1 MPDVPLFNAIKEKII
16 PPTKEVDDEYFVAE
30 DEEAQQKSR
39 DVLQRFKINLE
50 TELPDAILVPSKLN
64 KVRFTKSRPIG
75 FHFDEVEAFH
85 RDVVKTVSWL
95 IDALQERDRNV
106 HKLATEIDKYISD
119 LQNANLQLQVFTLSA
134 ESGGEPLSE
143 AAENPDVLALKKR
156 VQDLEILLS
165 EKDAQIASLTY
176 NLEQASVEPVT
187 MLPAEATPILSET
200 ESKPNQAESSQTDEI
215 ARLTSD
221 LARATAEVEA
231 YKEWE
236 GQVTVAYSDLESR
249 LADVEKL
256 LADATSSA
264 SHQPTIDPEVQEKLV
279 TAQNAL
285 NEQQKKLERL
295 AGHIKEQDSYIDD
308 LEKRLKSATEQQAQ
322 SILLPPEVTKEDL
335 GY

>member
-134 ESGGEPLSE
+134 ESGGEPPTE
-143 AAENPDVLALKKR
+143 AVENPDVLALKKR

-187 MLPAEATPILSET
+187 MLPAEATPILSEA
-200 ESKPNQAESSQTDEI
+200 ESKPQQAGDPNQTDEI
-215 ARLTSD
+215 ARLSAD
-221 LARATAEVEA
+221 LDA

-236 GQVTVAYSDLESR
+236 EQVTIAYSDLEVKLADLEQR
-249 LADVEKL
+249 LAS
-256 LADATSSA
+256 ANSSA
-264 SHQPTIDPEVQEKLV
+264 SQPTIDPEVQEKLV